1 MTGSLRSIKVTTR
14 IMSLATFLVLV
25 KLSVLLLILFQLDEI
40 AHFSKSQQ
48 EQVAEQNR
56 WIEQEAE
63 LIDQQAETQLQL
75 QQAQSI
81 QKTYS
86 DMLFWYFDGSL
97 NQYYNSLNK
106 AAESADAL
114 ENKLANLAMDPDAG
128 ELIRP
133 MLSNLS
139 GYREYMESANQY
151 YLQGK
156 SNLAASEITEA
167 HLIVE
172 TMNEQLMALTGL
184 FQKRLQESNLQVQ
197 HGVEQTLSA
206 SNRVA
211 SYSAQSSESIDSIL
225 RSTLL
230 ILLFTVPLSI
240 LVAVAVIRSI
250 TRPLNQLQHELT
262 TIGQE
267 SDLTRSL
274 TLEGRDEIRS
284 MAEATQQLLTQFK
297 ATVDDVDYLANELKA
312 TARKGLETSQTTH
325 QQSDEQKQ
333 LSETLAST
341 ATELGA
347 SADSI
352 LLTTDQGLERVDQ
365 LANRAVS
372 GQQDVQ
378 QTAKTISELSDGF
391 REVEQSV
398 QSLIQHSTS
407 IQSVLEVIQGI
418 AEQTNLLA
426 LNAAI
431 EAARAGEQ
439 GRGFAVVADEV
450 RSLAQRTSDSTD
462 EIQQMVNNLQRHS
475 QDAIRSLEQNR
486 DQVNAGVAL
495 SKTAEDSIQI
505 ITDELHQL
513 TRVNQSIAEISRE
526 QQQAVTSVDQGVQD
540 ILQRAHAVTEKASA
554 SKAVNQHLDQMAEKL
569 QQQISHYQH

>member
-25 KLSVLLLILFQLDEI
+25 KLSVLLLILFQLNKI
-40 AHFSKSQQ
+40 AHFSKNQQ
-48 EQVAEQNR
+48 EQVSEQNR

-63 LIDQQAETQLQL
+63 LIDLQAETQLQL

-97 NQYYNSLNK
+97 TQYYNSLNK

-139 GYREYMESANQY
+139 GYREYMESANQF

-156 SNLAASEITEA
+156 SNLAASEISEA

-172 TMNEQLMALTGL
+172 AMNQQLMELTGL
-184 FQKRLQESNLQVQ
+184 FQKRLKASNQQVQ
-197 HGVEQTLSA
+197 HAVEQTLNASA
-206 SNRVA
+206 RVA
-211 SYSAQSSESIDSIL
+211 AYSSQSSQSIDSIF

-297 ATVDDVDYLANELKA
+297 TTVDDVDYLANELKA

-391 REVEQSV
+391 SDVEQSV

-554 SKAVNQHLDQMAEKL
+554 SRAVNQHLDQMAEKL